1 VRNRSLI
8 FLLIIAGLA
17 TSAQYVRNPP
27 VINPEMV
34 INYNL
39 SKPDDIYVMPISL
52 KEVSGITA
60 ISESRIACIQDENGI
75 LYIYDLLSRQI
86 INRLSFFGNG
96 DYEGIAMVDKSVFI
110 LRSDGMLFEVSG
122 FESENFKTVTYQ
134 TDIPEKDI
142 EGLCFDRSANRLL
155 IAPKS
160 QPEKNSGNKNKRFI
174 YAFDLKS
181 KKLIRNPVY
190 VFDLS
195 LIEEFA
201 VQNKI
206 KVPKN
211 GGKKGDKKEPDI
223 EFRPSAIGIHPI
235 TNKLYLISGMEKLLF
250 VFDIKGNIE
259 FMTKL
264 DKELFKQP
272 EGITFLKNG
281 DMLISN
287 EGQNNNPKM
296 LRFNYSENQ
305 ILTR

>member
-1 VRNRSLI
+1 VSNISLI

-17 TSAQYVRNPP
+17 TSAQFVRNPP
-27 VINPEMV
+27 IINPAIVM
-34 INYNL
+34 NYNL
-39 SKPDDIYVMPISL
+39 SKPDNIYVLPFSF
-52 KEVSGITA
+52 KEVSGIT
-60 ISESRIACIQDENGI
+60 STGESRIACIQDENGI
-75 LYIYDLLSRQI
+75 LYTYDLISGQI

-122 FESENFKTVTYQ
+122 FESENYKTLTYQ
-134 TDIPEKDI
+134 TDIQEKDS
-142 EGLCFDRSANRLL
+142 EGLCFDKSANRLL

-160 QPEKNSGNKNKRFI
+160 QPEKNSGNKDKRFI

-195 LIEEFA
+195 LINKFA
-201 VQNKI
+201 LDNDI

-211 GGKKGDKKEPDI
+211 SDKKGDKKEPDI
-223 EFRPSAIGIHPI
+223 EFRPSAVGIHPI
-235 TNKLYLISGMEKLLF
+235 TNKLYLISGVEKLLF
-250 VFDIKGNIE
+250 VFDRNGKIE
-259 FMTKL
+259 FMAKL
-264 DKELFKQP
+264 DKDLFNQP

-287 EGQNNNPKM
+287 EGENKNPRL
-296 LRFNYSENQ
+296 LRFNYSANQ
-305 ILTR
+305 IQTK